1 MRLSLDEVKTK
12 CSKNRFFAY
21 SGFHDRLFVPI
32 AIYFI
37 WLSLRLGLSGNTVSW
52 ISGFVAATGGLMLAT
67 NDPLIILI
75 GSFGYIIWYLLDYV
89 DGGVARIEGKGG
101 MSGQYIDWMMHVI
114 SHTAIVSGL
123 CLGAMHSAGAWL
135 LPFVIMGIIASVL
148 SFGKFSMGW
157 FAICMEQQQLIS
169 KNAKIIQKDFAVSS
183 RSEIKIIFIARKITT
198 LFFHENYLIFL
209 IPTVALFYYFEFT
222 YSFDLRIVFTIM
234 AAVLFLPVQIIDIIK
249 IADSGK
255 IEKSYNSLF
264 VSYDQPNLPDD
275 HFFSG

>member
-75 GSFGYIIWYLLDYV
+75 GSFGYIIWYLLDFV

-123 CLGAMHSAGAWL
+123 CLGA
-135 LPFVIMGIIASVL
+135 
-148 SFGKFSMGW
+148 
-157 FAICMEQQQLIS
+157 C
-169 KNAKIIQKDFAVSS
+169 
-183 RSEIKIIFIARKITT
+183 IAR
-198 LFFHENYLIFL
+198 
-209 IPTVALFYYFEFT
+209 
-222 YSFDLRIVFTIM
+222 
-234 AAVLFLPVQIIDIIK
+234 VLGCYHL
-249 IADSGK
+249 
-255 IEKSYNSLF
+255 
-264 VSYDQPNLPDD
+264 
-275 HFFSG
+275 

>member
-1 MRLSLDEVKTK
+1 MRISLNEVKTI

-32 AIYFI
+32 SIYFI

-52 ISGFVAATGGLMLAT
+52 VSGFVAAIGGVMLAA

-101 MSGQYIDWMMHVI
+101 MSGQYIDWIMHVI
-114 SHTAIVSGL
+114 SHTAIVSGI
-123 CLGAMHSAGAWL
+123 CLGAMHSAGTWL
-135 LPFVIMGIIASVL
+135 LPFVIMSIIASVL

-169 KNAKIIQKDFAVSS
+169 KNAKIMQKDFAVSS
-183 RSEIKIIFIARKITT
+183 SSETKIMFIARKITT

-209 IPTVALFYYFEFT
+209 VPFAALLHFLELT
-222 YSFDLRIVFTIM
+222 SSFDLRIAFTII
-234 AAVLFLPVQIIDIIK
+234 AATVFLPIQIFDIIK
-249 IADSGK
+249 ITNSGK
-255 IEKSYNSLF
+255 IEKTYNSLF
-264 VSYDQPNLPDD
+264 ILRDKPNLPDD
-275 HFFSG
+275 HFFGS

>member
-89 DGGVARIEGKGG
+89 DGVR
-101 MSGQYIDWMMHVI
+101 MDRRQRRYVWSYIDWMMHVI
-114 SHTAIVSGL
+114 SHTL
-123 CLGAMHSAGAWL
+123 
-135 LPFVIMGIIASVL
+135 
-148 SFGKFSMGW
+148 
-157 FAICMEQQQLIS
+157 
-169 KNAKIIQKDFAVSS
+169 
-183 RSEIKIIFIARKITT
+183 
-198 LFFHENYLIFL
+198 
-209 IPTVALFYYFEFT
+209 
-222 YSFDLRIVFTIM
+222 
-234 AAVLFLPVQIIDIIK
+234 
-249 IADSGK
+249 
-255 IEKSYNSLF
+255 
-264 VSYDQPNLPDD
+264 
-275 HFFSG
+275 